1 MTSTPVSPP
10 LAVIGGGN
18 MAQAILA
25 GFRAAAPTHAFAAAV
40 AEPDAAK
47 HPRLAPLA
55 DAVVPDGP
63 AALRWLRERETPDLP
78 GQVLL
83 AVKPQSLPGVAAEW
97 RPHLDRRRVV
107 ISILAGTPTRTIRD
121 LLGPNAAVVRAMPN
135 LPARIRQGATA
146 ICLGDGAAPGD
157 DDFALALFRG
167 IGPLVLRIDESLMD
181 AFTAVAG
188 SGPAYL
194 FYLAEGM
201 LHAAVR
207 LGFEQEVA
215 LRIVTATLDGAS
227 AMLSAAEVSPAE
239 LRARVTS
246 KGGTT
251 AAAMAVF
258 EEARTLETIVTAIR
272 AARDRGAELARE
284 VE

>member
-83 AVKPQSLPGVAAEW
+83 AVKPQSLPGVAAEL

-194 FYLAEGM
+194 FYLAEAM
-201 LHAAVR
+201 TRAATE
-207 LGFEQEVA
+207 LGFDETAARE
-215 LRIVTATLDGAS
+215 IVKATLAGSAS
-227 AMLSAAEVSPAE
+227 LLAQSSESPAD
-239 LRARVTS
+239 LRAAVTS

-251 AAAMAVF
+251 EAATTVLDNAGVMNA
-258 EEARTLETIVTAIR
+258 IVRAIT
-272 AARDRGAELARE
+272 AARDRGRELANH
-284 VE
+284 

>member
-1 MTSTPVSPP
+1 MAAAPHHPP

-25 GFRAAAPTHAFAAAV
+25 GFRASATGHPLSVAV

-47 HPRLAPLA
+47 HTQLAPLA
-55 DAVVPDGP
+55 GAVVPDGP
-63 AALRWLRERETPDLP
+63 AAVRWLREHETPDLP
-78 GQVLL
+78 GQILL
-83 AVKPQSLPGVAAEW
+83 AVKPQSLPGVAAEL
-97 RPHLDRRRVV
+97 RPHLDRRRIV
-107 ISILAGTPTRTIRD
+107 ISILAGAPTSAIRD

-146 ICLGDGAAPGD
+146 ICLGEGARPGD

-194 FYLAEGM
+194 FYLAEAM
-201 LHAAVR
+201 TRAATQ
-207 LGFEQEVA
+207 LGFDETA
-215 LRIVTATLDGAS
+215 ASDIVKTTLAGSAS
-227 AMLSAAEVSPAE
+227 LLAQSPESPAD
-239 LRARVTS
+239 LRAAVTS

-251 AAAMAVF
+251 EAATHALDGADAMN
-258 EEARTLETIVTAIR
+258 AIIR
-272 AARDRGAELARE
+272 AITAARDRGRELASG
-284 VE
+284 